1 MKEMAK
7 EEVKK
12 DYNTVNQKIAERLKR
27 FNAEADKE
35 RPRTGEKKE
44 KKVNNEEGD

>member
-7 EEVKK
+7 EEIKK
-12 DYNTVNQKIAERLKR
+12 DYNTVNQKIAERLRR
-27 FNAEADKE
+27 FNSQIKE
-35 RPRTGEKKE
+35 KPRTGEKKE

>member
-1 MKEMAK
+1 MAK
-7 EEVKK
+7 TETKP

-35 RPRTGEKKE
+35 KPRTGQKKE
-44 KKVNNEEGD
+44 KKVNNEEGE

>member
-1 MKEMAK
+1 MAK

-12 DYNTVNQKIAERLKR
+12 DCSTVNQKIAERLKR
-27 FNAEADKE
+27 FNDEADKE